1 MRVLVTGCNGQVG
14 RSLVEQ
20 LDHKVDLLAVDRTEL
35 DITQRE
41 AVFKA
46 VEGFSPD
53 FVINAAAHTAVDKA
67 EQEPELSFAINR
79 DGPLFLAQASK
90 SVGATLM
97 HISTDYVFTG
107 DKVGEYVE
115 NDEPGPLGVYGKSK
129 LAGERAIA
137 EANEKHI
144 ILRTAWVF
152 GEHGHNFVK
161 TMLKLG
167 KERDAL
173 SIVGD
178 QFGGPTYAGDIAKA
192 LITIIN
198 ELSQHRVEAPY
209 GIYHF
214 SGEPHVSWYQ
224 FAQSVFEQA
233 EQAQLLTQPK
243 LTSIPTEQYPT
254 PAARPGNSKMNCS
267 KIKDVFGIE
276 SSDWQLALN
285 NIEAYTG

>member
-137 EANEKHI
+137 EANERHI